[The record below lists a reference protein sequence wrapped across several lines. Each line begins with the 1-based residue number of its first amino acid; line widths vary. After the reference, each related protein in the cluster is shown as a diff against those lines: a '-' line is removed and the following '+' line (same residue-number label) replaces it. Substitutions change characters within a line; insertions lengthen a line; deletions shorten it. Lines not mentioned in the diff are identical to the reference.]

1 MRLGI
6 VRGTVVLSVAVPE
19 LRETR
24 LLVVEPVLAA
34 SLAAGSTP
42 GGGKSVIVADHLA
55 PARGQMIAF
64 TEGRE
69 ASNPYWPKV
78 APVDAYCSLL
88 VDTIEFKPPE
98 SGPTTEV
105 KR

>member
-1 MRLGI
+1 MRLGV

-19 LRETR
+19 LHATR
-24 LLVVEPVLAA
+24 LLVVEPVLAER
-34 SLAAGSTP
+34 LGKGCEP
-42 GGGKSVIVADHLA
+42 GGGKTVIVADHLA

-88 VDTIEFKPPE
+88 VDAIEFEPPGAEKKP
-98 SGPTTEV
+98 
-105 KR
+105 R